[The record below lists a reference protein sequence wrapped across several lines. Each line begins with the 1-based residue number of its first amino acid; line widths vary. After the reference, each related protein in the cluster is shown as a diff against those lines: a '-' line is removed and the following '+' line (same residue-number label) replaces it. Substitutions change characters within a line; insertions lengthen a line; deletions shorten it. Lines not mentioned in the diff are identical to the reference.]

1 MFELWRVMGGLVVE
15 LKILLNKNNSQ
26 SSNETLSGTPRMGHL
41 FSTDTQIRSMKEA
54 IREIAEPMDL
64 NVSIRLWNG
73 DVVPL
78 SKNTDGRFTIG
89 ISGPGVIGSLIRW
102 PTLETLVRLY
112 ATGHIE
118 FDGGDLIDFSEALK
132 TTRENRAHLKK
143 VSKSSIIKRTLP
155 FLFSKTRID
164 DLSEGFRDDMIGR
177 KESKRKN
184 SDYIQFHYDVGN
196 EFYKL
201 FLGNEMIYTC
211 AYFRDWNNSLDQ
223 AQHDKLDMICRKLRL
238 QPGERM
244 LDIGCGWGGLICHAA
259 QHFGVKA
266 HGVTL
271 SHQQHDYAKAKI
283 ESLGLQNQVSVEIC
297 DYADHQGSYDKIS
310 SIGMSEHIGIAN
322 YPRYFNK
329 INSLLVDRGVMLNH
343 AIARRAKATERQAR
357 RIRPERKF
365 LLKYIFPGSE
375 LTPVGMTTDFMENSG
390 FEVHDVESWREH
402 YALTTRYWCKNL
414 SANKEKAIELVGAE
428 RYRLWVAYLAGASGG
443 FTNGS
448 IKLYQVVATKRAS
461 KGLSGMPPTRE
472 HLYRAA

>member
-1 MFELWRVMGGLVVE
+1 MGL
-15 LKILLNKNNSQ
+15 
-26 SSNETLSGTPRMGHL
+26 P
-41 FSTDTQIRSMKEA
+41 FSAETQIQSIKQILHEV
-54 IREIAEPMDL
+54 AEPLDM
-64 NVSIRLWNG
+64 NVSVRLWNG

-78 SKNTDGRFTIG
+78 GQHVDSDLCIA
-89 ISGPGVIGSLIRW
+89 ISGPGVIGTLLRW

-118 FDGGDLIDFSEALK
+118 FEGGDLIEFSAALK
-132 TTRENRAHLKK
+132 TTRANRQHLKK
-143 VSKSSIIKRTLP
+143 ISKAMVVKRTLP
-155 FLFSKTRID
+155 FIFAKSKVSDLQQGFS
-164 DLSEGFRDDMIGR
+164 DDMVGR
-177 KESKRKN
+177 NEAKRKN

-201 FLGNEMIYTC
+201 FLGKEMQYTC
-211 AYFRDWNNSLDQ
+211 GYFRDWNNSLDQ

-238 QPGERM
+238 QPGDKM

-259 QHFGVKA
+259 KHYGAKS
-266 HGVTL
+266 HGITL
-271 SHQQHDYAKAKI
+271 SNEQYAYTKAKI
-283 ESLGLQNQVSVEIC
+283 EQLGLTDQVSVEIC
-297 DYADHQGSYDKIS
+297 DYADHTGTYDKIS

-322 YPRYFNK
+322 YPRYFAK
-329 INSLLVDRGVMLNH
+329 INSMLHDRGIMLNH
-343 AIARRAKATERQAR
+343 AIARRAKPTAR
-357 RIRPERKF
+357 SARKIRPERKF

-402 YALTTRYWCKNL
+402 YALTTKFWCQNL

-448 IKLYQVVATKRAS
+448 IKLYQVVGTKRAS
-461 KGLSGMPPTRE
+461 KGLSGMPPTRD